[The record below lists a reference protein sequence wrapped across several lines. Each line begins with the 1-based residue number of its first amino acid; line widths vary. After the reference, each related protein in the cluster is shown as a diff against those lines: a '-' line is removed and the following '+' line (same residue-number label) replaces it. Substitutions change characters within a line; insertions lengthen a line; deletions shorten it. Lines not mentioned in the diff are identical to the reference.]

1 MCYNNYVMKEK
12 FKEFF
17 RNWTIFEICLLVL
30 SPIIVLTVGI
40 AFHSDALTIITS
52 IVGICCALFLAKG
65 LVLGQFFGVAIVVL
79 YSIVSFRNAFY
90 GEMIIYIVIM
100 LPMYIWSIVE
110 WIKHKNNKT
119 ESVEVN
125 SIKWQEWLIVSL
137 CAVAIFIGF
146 YFLLK
151 ALNTSELIIST
162 LSVVDNVF
170 AVYLLARRSKY
181 GFVSYIMN
189 DLILIVLW
197 GIPVIQGNLLVL
209 AMLINPI
216 VNLVNDSY
224 GVVNWTKLQRKQRR
238 DY

>member
-1 MCYNNYVMKEK
+1 MRKI
-12 FKEFF
+12 FKD
-17 RNWTIFEICLLVL
+17 WTVFEICLLIT
-30 SPIIVLTVGI
+30 SPIIVLTVGVI
-40 AFHSDALTIITS
+40 FHSDALTVITS
-52 IVGICCALFLAKG
+52 IIGIFCALLLAKG
-65 LVLGQFFGVAIVVL
+65 FVLGQFFGIAIVVL
-79 YSIVSFRNAFY
+79 YSIVSFKNAFY
-90 GEMIIYIVIM
+90 GEMITYIVIM
-100 LPMYIWSIVE
+100 LPMYVWSIVE

-137 CAVAIFIGF
+137 CAIAIFIGF

-151 ALNTSELIIST
+151 ALNTSELVIST

-181 GFVSYIMN
+181 GFVSYIVN

-197 GIPVIQGNLLVL
+197 GIPVFGGNLLVL
-209 AMLINPI
+209 PMLINPI

-224 GVVNWTKLQRKQRR
+224 GVINWTKLQIKQKG
-238 DY
+238 DE

>member
-1 MCYNNYVMKEK
+1 MKNV
-12 FKEFF
+12 FKD
-17 RNWTIFEICLLVL
+17 WTIFEICLLVI
-30 SPIIVLTVGI
+30 SPIIVLSVGI
-40 AFHSDALTIITS
+40 VFHSDALTIITS
-52 IVGICCALFLAKG
+52 IVGIICALLLAKG
-65 LVLGQFFGVAIVVL
+65 FVLGQFFGVAIVVL
-79 YSIVSFRNAFY
+79 YSIVSFKNAFY

-100 LPMYIWSIVE
+100 LPMYIWGIVE
-110 WIKHKNNKT
+110 WVKHKNNKT

-125 SIKWQEWLIVSL
+125 SIKWKEWLIVSF
-137 CAVAIFIGF
+137 CAVAIFVGF

-151 ALNTSELIIST
+151 ALNTSELIVST

-181 GFVSYIMN
+181 GFVSYIVN

-197 GIPVIQGNLLVL
+197 GIPVLYGNLLVL

-224 GVVNWTKLQRKQRR
+224 GVINWTRLQKKQK
-238 DY
+238 DESNNN

>member
-1 MCYNNYVMKEK
+1 MKEK
-12 FKEFF
+12 LKEFF

-40 AFHSDALTIITS
+40 VFHSDALTIITS
-52 IVGICCALFLAKG
+52 IVGICCALLLAKG
-65 LVLGQFFGVAIVVL
+65 FVLGQFFGVSIVVL

-100 LPMYIWSIVE
+100 LPMYIWGIIE
-110 WIKHKNNKT
+110 WIKHKNNRT
-119 ESVEVN
+119 GSVEVN
-125 SIKWQEWLIVSL
+125 TIKWKEWLIISL
-137 CAVAIFIGF
+137 CAVAIFVGF

-151 ALNTSELIIST
+151 TLNTSELIIST

-170 AVYLLARRSKY
+170 AVYLLARRSRY

-238 DY
+238 TIDD

>member
-1 MCYNNYVMKEK
+1 MIKK
-12 FKEFF
+12 LFKD
-17 RNWTIFEICLLVL
+17 WTIFEICLLVL

-40 AFHSDALTIITS
+40 VFHSDALTIITS
-52 IVGICCALFLAKG
+52 IVGIFCALLLAKG
-65 LVLGQFFGVAIVVL
+65 FVLGQFFGIAIVVL
-79 YSIVSFRNAFY
+79 YSIVSFKNAFY

-100 LPMYIWSIVE
+100 LPIYIWSIIG
-110 WIKHKNNKT
+110 WIKHKNEKT

-125 SIKWQEWLIVSL
+125 SIKWKEWLIVSL
-137 CAVAIFIGF
+137 CAVAIFFGF

-162 LSVVDNVF
+162 FSVVDNVF

-181 GFVSYIMN
+181 GFVSYIVN

-197 GIPVIQGNLLVL
+197 GIPIIQGNLLVL

-224 GVVNWTKLQRKQRR
+224 GVINWTKLQRKQKEQNDDRN
-238 DY
+238 